1 MPRRK
6 EVESLDSLC
15 FKVFPSIVENVCLRV
30 EDIVEKGRARG
41 LFQRDIDYQINLFI
55 EEIQQ
60 ALFTNTPRCFHNNFV
75 RKTRFFKSLF
85 LLFFYSVPNRI
96 HWELSIFLCLNFQP
110 WDFQN
115 LVTFVRFKLTEIL
128 KILLRYDISLSLI
141 SFTIFILFLKAGIL
155 NWLFATNSDFLISI
169 SLQPNDVDL

>member
-1 MPRRK
+1 MKFESWFCGIIAPREYLSREFRTVLSMPRRK

-41 LFQRDIDYQINLFI
+41 LFQRDIDYKIHLFI

-75 RKTRFFKSLF
+75 RKTRFFKIFFFFCFSIECSKSNSLRTN
-85 LLFFYSVPNRI
+85 FFMLKFSTMGF
-96 HWELSIFLCLNFQP
+96 SKFSNFC
-110 WDFQN
+110 
-115 LVTFVRFKLTEIL
+115 
-128 KILLRYDISLSLI
+128 SL
-141 SFTIFILFLKAGIL
+141 
-155 NWLFATNSDFLISI
+155 
-169 SLQPNDVDL
+169 